1 MSQGPNMVIK
11 KVKVGVI
18 GAGAIAKIAHLPS
31 LKSNKNVEI
40 VSIMAKHKESAIE
53 AAREYCIEYP
63 VESLED
69 MLKKDVDC
77 IFLLTPK
84 NIRKEFLLPILD
96 AKLDVFC
103 EKPLSMTLA
112 EAEMFT
118 DLSNKAG
125 NIFMV
130 GFNRRFA
137 PVYQKAK
144 DAFAGKKI
152 EFVYAE
158 KNREFVEYRGTMENA
173 IHMIDL
179 LRYMLGECNQVEA
192 VGRYKDDPFY
202 EDLCTAQLCFS
213 SGAVA
218 LLGASRSAGQWV
230 ERMELYGSNQSVF
243 VETPGSIRIVDNEKE
258 IMQNMT
264 PLAKGWARVEDTLGF
279 KPCVDHF
286 IECVQTRK
294 KPLTSVEDTFLTHK
308 LLNNVLQAAGLPD
321 MSTDWEEK

>member
-1 MSQGPNMVIK
+1 MTLK

-31 LKSNKNVEI
+31 LKSNKNAEI

-53 AAREYCIEYP
+53 TAREYCIEYP
-63 VESLED
+63 VETIEE

-84 NIRKEFLLPILD
+84 TIRKEYLLPILE

-103 EKPLSMTLA
+103 EKPLSMTLS
-112 EAEMFT
+112 EAEYFA
-118 DLSNKAG
+118 DLSTKIG

-144 DAFAGKKI
+144 HAFEGKKI
-152 EFVYAE
+152 DFIYAE
-158 KNREFVEYRGTMENA
+158 KNREFIEYRGTMENA
-173 IHMIDL
+173 IHMVDL
-179 LRYMLGECNQVEA
+179 LRYMLGECNEVTANAIYE
-192 VGRYKDDPFY
+192 DDPFY
-202 EDLCTAQLCFS
+202 EHLCTAQLAFS
-213 SGAVA
+213 SGAIA
-218 LLGASRSAGQWV
+218 LLGASRRAGQWV

-243 VETPGSIRIVDNEKE
+243 VETPGSIRIVGTEHE
-258 IMQNMT
+258 TTQNMT

-286 IECVQTRK
+286 IDCVQTRK
-294 KPLTSVEDTFLTHK
+294 TPLTSAEDAFLTHK
-308 LLNNVLQAAGLPD
+308 LLNEILKAAGLPD
-321 MSTDWEEK
+321 MSSTWEDK

>member
-1 MSQGPNMVIK
+1 MAMK

-31 LKSNKNVEI
+31 LKSNQNVEI
-40 VSIMAKHKESAIE
+40 VSIMAKHKESALE

-63 VESLED
+63 VETIEE
-69 MLKKDVDC
+69 MLTKDLDC
-77 IFLLTPK
+77 VFLLTPK
-84 NIRKEFLLPILD
+84 TIRKEYLLPILE
-96 AKLDVFC
+96 AKLDIFC
-103 EKPLSMTLA
+103 EKPLSMTLS
-112 EAEMFT
+112 EAESFA
-118 DLSNKAG
+118 DHSAKIG

-144 DAFAGKKI
+144 HAFDGKNI

-192 VGRYKDDPFY
+192 KARYKDDPFY
-202 EDLCTAQLCFS
+202 EYLCTAQLCFS

-218 LLGASRSAGQWV
+218 LVGASRSAGQWV

-243 VETPGSIRIVDNEKE
+243 VETPGSIRVIDGEEE
-258 IMQNMT
+258 ITQNMT

-294 KPLTSVEDTFLTHK
+294 KPLTSAEDAFLTHK
-308 LLNNVLQAAGLPD
+308 LLHEILQAAGLPD
-321 MSTDWEEK
+321 MSSHWEEKE